1 MVSEKVV
8 LDLLLADIKLH
19 MDEQI
24 EAAKKEL
31 EETRQLKAELDFKL
45 FDTPI
50 DRWSEYFTIAP
61 DTAYMRLRRR
71 TDRSITDQLDD
82 IAAEG

>member
-1 MVSEKVV
+1 MSKKDFA
-8 LDLLLADIKLH
+8 LDLLLADIKTH

-24 EAAKKEL
+24 ENAKKEL
-31 EETRQLKAELDFKL
+31 EETRQLKAELDFKM
-45 FDTPI
+45 FGI
-50 DRWSEYFTIAP
+50 EQDRWSEYETIQP

-71 TDRSITDQLDD
+71 QEKSVIEQLDD